1 MPTAIEKFY
10 QRKRGDFSQIKADKI
25 PDGILQEK
33 LAQEVLGRQIL
44 KKHSPGFFVK
54 LLDILDRPGNATR
67 ALLVGKLGGLKGLI
81 PFAQVIE
88 DLTGINV
95 ALDPDER
102 VRGTEVIEKFFGKQ
116 KQVKGK
122 IDMVDVLG
130 LIVEI
135 VADPLWL
142 IGGAGLTKLGK
153 AQKLIGSGK
162 NLAVAQQAV
171 AAVKAGKS
179 ISPTVSKGLSKAI
192 KTVIEAGQQPGLA
205 KGWAAQAAKGQRAA
219 LKLGL
224 PGKRIPVFKGS
235 AAFWNRLD
243 KISTAWKKSLVGS
256 KFFPATRRVSS
267 ENAKLH
273 ELFTTYARDLPD
285 FHKREAMERFSQLQ
299 IKLGKLFNT
308 KSFDE
313 ADALMTRFV
322 ESEFAPEAVRRR
334 IAAVTAERVARAKPR
349 IKTTVREATALKG
362 KIATKQKE
370 LQAVLAKDIPTPQ
383 LRPIPKKAEIGFV
396 PKVKGFGAAKRLKPK
411 VVSPKQVVSPQDIAS
426 RDWAQLRGI
435 DVKEIKQVLAHRSAQ
450 AYENQIAKLK
460 TAIDRLRKT
469 NTPAARAQI
478 RRAET
483 KINSLLKDQVINGI
497 KRINRTAILR
507 HQRAVAKESARVS
520 RSQALKTGG
529 IRTLE
534 ARKGIVTRRVARLKK
549 TALSQDIKAIRDAQ
563 KAGVFHKAEAARLIK
578 QVPEAA
584 QPEFRRLAQEF
595 GPDVNRKLLEAEQAL
610 GIKVGEIDDLIGYV
624 SRAGALTDDARR
636 FLQDTKIQERFLLRA
651 RKISPR
657 LAAQK
662 GRGGTGSLTRGQV
675 NDLFKGLGFKGDD
688 VFDPSFARAQ
698 FTRTASSLQSR
709 GVVDFLQQSVDE
721 FAKPAGSIPDS
732 FPLTEF
738 MERTGLKFDRLGT
751 QGRVLPKE
759 VAEAMLQMRDVILRP
774 EALSTA
780 YSDVTRYLKGAFT
793 IPFPAFHARNHFSNY
808 VLNWIG
814 GVKNPRSYLMSIQLQ
829 KAAAATTRLAK
840 RQNIPFAQAARQVQ
854 WPTVQTARGAVDGAS
869 FWRTMEM
876 NGILHKSPG
885 MMDIIEVPG
894 AVGLEPLAKTR
905 LGRHIKGQGPGWAA
919 MRKAGLVVEDHARI
933 AHFVEKSA
941 AGFDPTTAA
950 RSVKKHL
957 FDYGDLSDFEKRIFR
972 DRVAFFYTFARKNLA
987 LQTDTLLTQPAKQA
1001 VFSHLAGG
1009 TPVLQGEAR
1018 NYPDWWNERLTV
1030 PLPFRDKQGLRQ
1042 VITGAGLPIE
1052 EAFGPLAG
1060 PGVGAVQRG
1069 RRILSRGFSR
1079 LNPII
1084 LRPIEFATGRNMFF
1098 DQPIRDYGRFAAQTL
1113 PTARLT
1119 GTIRNIREGAAPL
1132 PSRLLGAATGIKYR
1146 PLEPLRQE
1154 AFQRRNVARK
1164 FLEGRAPQFKR
1175 FFKPKDTEVDSKIDL
1190 ALQMQR

>member
-1 MPTAIEKFY
+1 MPTALEQLFQTKG
-10 QRKRGDFSQIKADKI
+10 KPSE
-25 PDGILQEK
+25 ILQEN

-54 LLDILDRPGNATR
+54 LLDLLDRPGNATR

-88 DLTGINV
+88 DLTGINI

-130 LIVEI
+130 LLVEI

-142 IGGAGLTKLGK
+142 VGGIGLTKLGK
-153 AQKLIGSGK
+153 AQKLIGSGR
-162 NLAVAQQAV
+162 NLAVAREAV

-179 ISPTVSKGLSKAI
+179 ISPTVAKGLSKAI
-192 KTVIEAGQQPGLA
+192 KTVVEAGQQPGLA

-243 KISTAWKKSLVGS
+243 KISTAWKKSLIGS

-334 IAAVTAERVARAKPR
+334 IASVTAERVARVEKGAR
-349 IKTTVREATALKG
+349 SIKQQIRSLEG
-362 KIATKQKE
+362 RIATQKKAIE
-370 LQAVLAKDIPTPQ
+370 QAV
-383 LRPIPKKAEIGFV
+383 RPVTKAQ
-396 PKVKGFGAAKRLKPK
+396 RLG
-411 VVSPKQVVSPQDIAS
+411 V
-426 RDWAQLRGI
+426 
-435 DVKEIKQVLAHRSAQ
+435 VKEMEGRLVLKQR
-450 AYENQIAKLK
+450 KL
-460 TAIDRLRKT
+460 TR
-469 NTPAARAQI
+469 AR
-478 RRAET
+478 
-483 KINSLLKDQVINGI
+483 
-497 KRINRTAILR
+497 
-507 HQRAVAKESARVS
+507 
-520 RSQALKTGG
+520 
-529 IRTLE
+529 
-534 ARKGIVTRRVARLKK
+534 K
-549 TALSQDIKAIRDAQ
+549 TALRQDIKPIREAQ
-563 KAGVFHKAEAARLIK
+563 AAGIFHKAEAARLIK

-584 QPEFRRLAQEF
+584 RPEFRRLAQEF
-595 GPDVNRKLLEAEQAL
+595 GPDANRKLLEAEQAL

-636 FLQDTKIQERFLLRA
+636 FLQDSKIQERFLLRA

-675 NDLFKGLGFKGDD
+675 NDLFKGLGFKGEN

-698 FTRTASSLQSR
+698 FTRTAASLQSR
-709 GVVDFLQQSVDE
+709 GVVDFLKQSVDE

-738 MERTGLKFDRLGT
+738 MERTGLQFDRLAT

-759 VAEAMLQMRDVILRP
+759 VAEAMLQMRDIILRP

-829 KAAAATTRLAK
+829 KAAATTTRLAK

-854 WPTVQTARGAVDGAS
+854 WPTVQTATGAVDGAS

-905 LGRHIKGQGPGWAA
+905 LGRHIKGQGPGWAV
-919 MRKAGLVVEDHARI
+919 MRKAGLVIEDHARI

-941 AGFDPTTAA
+941 TGFDPQTAA

-1001 VFSHLAGG
+1001 VFSHLVGG
-1009 TPVLQGEAR
+1009 TPVLQGQAR
-1018 NYPDWWNERLTV
+1018 NYPDWWNERLTI
-1030 PLPFRDKQGLRQ
+1030 PLPFRGKEGLRY
-1042 VITGAGLPIE
+1042 VVTGAGLPIE

-1060 PGVGAVQRG
+1060 PGVGPVQRG

-1084 LRPIEFATGRNMFF
+1084 LRPIELATGRNMFF
-1098 DQPIRDYGRFAAQTL
+1098 DSPIRDYGRFAAQTL

-1146 PLEPLRQE
+1146 PLEPLKQE

-1175 FFKPKDTEVDSKIDL
+1175 FFKPKGTTVDPKIDL